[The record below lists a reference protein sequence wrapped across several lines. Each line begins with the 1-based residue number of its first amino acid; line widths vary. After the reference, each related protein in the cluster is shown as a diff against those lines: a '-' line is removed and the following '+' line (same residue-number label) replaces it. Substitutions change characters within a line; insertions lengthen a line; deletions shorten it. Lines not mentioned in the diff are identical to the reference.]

1 MSEAPFRE
9 YFEFDDS
16 DLALNRQGTTSRKQ
30 KSRLLRYDA
39 LRKSGI
45 LVGLIVGLDFAILMA
60 IGADVVINMAAGPRP
75 GIPAWGNWIVI
86 SAGGVALLVMLAGI
100 VRSMSARLNLPLQK
114 AEGPIQ
120 VDQRSVR
127 SGFRSVEVPRVKIG
141 ETELDSR
148 HFGQKLIE
156 EFTQKAGQ
164 RYSVY
169 YVRSPKLAGAIVVAL
184 EPAGNE
190 SRIVSA

>member
-1 MSEAPFRE
+1 LSDEPFRE

-30 KSRLLRYDA
+30 KNRLLRYDA

-60 IGADVVINMAAGPRP
+60 IGADVVINVAAGPRP

-86 SAGGVALLVMLAGI
+86 IAGGLAMLAMLVGI

-114 AEGPIQ
+114 AEGPIL
-120 VDQRSVR
+120 VDQKHVR
-127 SGFRSVEVPRVKIG
+127 SGFRYVDIPRVKIG

-169 YVRSPKLAGAIVVAL
+169 YVRSPKLAGAIVVSM
-184 EPAGNE
+184 EPTRNDQAG
-190 SRIVSA
+190 

>member
-1 MSEAPFRE
+1 MSDEPFRE

-30 KSRLLRYDA
+30 KNRLLRYDA

-60 IGADVVINMAAGPRP
+60 IGADVVINVAAGPRP

-86 SAGGVALLVMLAGI
+86 IAGGLAMLAMLVGI

-114 AEGPIQ
+114 AEGPIL
-120 VDQRSVR
+120 VDQKHVR
-127 SGFRSVEVPRVKIG
+127 SGFRYVDIPRVKIG

-169 YVRSPKLAGAIVVAL
+169 YVRSPKLAGAIVVSM
-184 EPAGNE
+184 EPTRNDQAG
-190 SRIVSA
+190 